1 MKKSS
6 VAVTLKKHE
15 NPSSGAQRADTE
27 HNLALPGGSSRASG
41 WVVREEQMIQGAGP
55 VESAVSVRGLLQAPG
70 QDRHSECSRGGCSH
84 G

>member
-1 MKKSS
+1 MKKSP

-27 HNLALPGGSSRASG
+27 HNLALPGSRASG

-70 QDRHSECSRGGCSH
+70 
-84 G
+84 